1 MQGEKLE
8 KLNLDK
14 IQNAHRN
21 SDSEDEAERKE
32 KALLD
37 QIVREELERQEREF
51 RINNRIPDWAHDNY
65 EHVEFEDYWKYAHRK
80 FFED

>member
-32 KALLD
+32 KELLD
-37 QIVREELERQEREF
+37 QIAREELERQER
-51 RINNRIPDWAHDNY
+51 
-65 EHVEFEDYWKYAHRK
+65 
-80 FFED
+80 